1 MSLIVKPAN
10 PVIRMT
16 PRAIPLLALVTALSA
31 ACNGRSSQ
39 SEPGAA
45 APVTTHEQSSGSE
58 HGFPDPQTYAHQLD
72 DPARDAWQKP
82 GEVVGLLECRPGMT
96 AVDLGAGTGYFIGYL
111 SEAVG
116 ADGRVLALDA
126 EQSMIDAMAARIER
140 DELLNIRPT
149 LVSPDDPALPP
160 RSVDRILI
168 VNTWHHISGRVG
180 YAEKLLT
187 ALRPGGLLLIVD
199 LTMDSPLGPP
209 PEKRLTHDTVM
220 HELEAAGFAAKLVE
234 ESLPYQYVVAGRA
247 P

>member
-1 MSLIVKPAN
+1 
-10 PVIRMT
+10 MT
-16 PRAIPLLALVTALSA
+16 SRAIPLLALVTALSA

-111 SEAVG
+111 SQAVG

-140 DELLNIRPT
+140 DQLLNIRPS

-168 VNTWHHISGRVG
+168 VNTWHHISSRVG
-180 YAEKLLT
+180 YAEKLLA

-209 PEKRLTHDTVM
+209 LEKRLTHDTVM